1 MVNTVLAPVQERG
14 QVNLEKLGLPSRRQ
28 EAWRLTDLKRLEAM
42 ASLPPAE
49 GVVEQSW
56 PLVAQGVTRLVIG
69 TEADPL
75 ENIQLPE
82 GVSRLS
88 DSELEQAL
96 GHTLDRCGCAAVWPV
111 ELNHAHS
118 RHVVALRVRGSV
130 APLEIVL
137 AAGNGLVSTRVLL
150 LLEEKAELDLLQVI
164 PAERDH
170 AAPSLAHSH
179 VIEVHL
185 GQEARLRHG
194 LLASASGDS
203 SLLAHLAVEQ
213 EPRSTY
219 DFVSVCRGWRFGRLE
234 PRVLQVDGQASTRL
248 NGLAMTGGDEQF
260 ATHSGVCFQGPEGT
274 LDQLQKAVAADRSH
288 SIFNGAIQVPR
299 AAQRT
304 DASQLSRN
312 LLLSSRARVD
322 AKPELEIVAD
332 DVRCA
337 HGATVSQLQQ
347 DQLFYLRSRGVAADE
362 AAALLL
368 KGYCCDVVDRLPAAA
383 APWLTP
389 SVVNHP
395 ARPL

>member
-1 MVNTVLAPVQERG
+1 MVKSVLAPVQERG
-14 QVNLEKLGLPSRRQ
+14 QVNLEKLGLPSRRE
-28 EAWRLTDLKRLEAM
+28 EAWRLADLKRLEAM

-56 PLVAQGVTRLVIG
+56 PAVAQAVTRLVIG

-75 ENIQLPE
+75 ETVQLPE

-88 DSELEQAL
+88 DSEVEQAL
-96 GHTLDRCGCAAVWPV
+96 GHTLDRCGCAETWPV

-137 AAGNGLVSTRVLL
+137 AAGSGLVSTRVLL

-170 AAPSLAHSH
+170 AAPPLAHSH

-213 EPRSTY
+213 EPRSSY

-234 PRVLQVDGQASTRL
+234 PRVLQVDGQATTRL

-260 ATHSGVCFQGPEGT
+260 ATHTGVCFQGPEGA

-368 KGYCCDVVDRLPAAA
+368 KGYCCEVVDRLPAAA
-383 APWLTP
+383 APWLT
-389 SVVNHP
+389 SSAVSDP

>member
-1 MVNTVLAPVQERG
+1 MVKSVLAPVQERG
-14 QVNLEKLGLPSRRQ
+14 QVNLEKLGLPSRRE
-28 EAWRLTDLKRLEAM
+28 EAWRLADLKRLEAM
-42 ASLPPAE
+42 ASLPPAQ

-56 PLVAQGVTRLVIG
+56 PAVAQAVTRLVIG

-75 ENIQLPE
+75 ETVQLPE

-96 GHTLDRCGCAAVWPV
+96 GHTLDRCGCAETWPV
-111 ELNHAHS
+111 ELNHSHS

-137 AAGNGLVSTRVLL
+137 AAGSGLVSTRVLL

-170 AAPSLAHSH
+170 AAPPLAHSH

-194 LLASASGDS
+194 LLASASGDA

-213 EPRSTY
+213 EPRSSY

-234 PRVLQVDGQASTRL
+234 PRVLQVDGQATTRL

-260 ATHSGVCFQGPEGT
+260 ATHTGVCFEGPEGS

-312 LLLSSRARVD
+312 LLLSNRARVD

-332 DVRCA
+332 DVKCA

-347 DQLFYLRSRGVAADE
+347 NQLFYLRSRGVAADE

-368 KGYCCDVVDRLPAAA
+368 KGYCCEVVDRLPAAA
-383 APWLTP
+383 APWLT
-389 SVVNHP
+389 SSAVNDP

>member
-1 MVNTVLAPVQERG
+1 MVKSVLAPVQERG
-14 QVNLEKLGLPSRRQ
+14 QVNLEKLGLPSRRE
-28 EAWRLTDLKRLEAM
+28 EAWRLADLKRLEAM
-42 ASLPPAE
+42 ASLPPAQ

-56 PLVAQGVTRLVIG
+56 PAVAQAVTRLVIG

-75 ENIQLPE
+75 ETVQLPE

-96 GHTLDRCGCAAVWPV
+96 GHTLDRCGCAETWPV

-137 AAGNGLVSTRVLL
+137 AAGSGLVSTRVLL

-170 AAPSLAHSH
+170 AAPPLAHSH

-194 LLASASGDS
+194 LLASASGDA

-213 EPRSTY
+213 EPRSSY

-234 PRVLQVDGQASTRL
+234 PRVLQVDGQATTRL

-260 ATHSGVCFQGPEGT
+260 ATHTGVCFEGPEGS

-312 LLLSSRARVD
+312 LLLSNRARVD

-332 DVRCA
+332 DVKCA

-347 DQLFYLRSRGVAADE
+347 NQLFYLRSRGVAADE

-368 KGYCCDVVDRLPAAA
+368 KGYCCEVVDRLPAAA
-383 APWLTP
+383 APWLT
-389 SVVNHP
+389 SSAVNDP

>member
-1 MVNTVLAPVQERG
+1 MVNTVLTPVQKRG
-14 QVNLEKLGLPSRRQ
+14 QANLERLGLPTRRQ

-42 ASLPPAE
+42 ASLPSVE
-49 GVVEQSW
+49 GSAQHAW
-56 PLVAQGVTRLVIG
+56 PSIHQGVTRFVIG
-69 TEADPL
+69 TGVDPL
-75 ENIQLPE
+75 EGVQLPE
-82 GVSRLS
+82 GVSPLS
-88 DSELEQAL
+88 EAELEQAL
-96 GHTLDRCGCAAVWPV
+96 GHTLDRCGCAETWPV
-111 ELNHAHS
+111 ELNHARS
-118 RHVVALRVRGSV
+118 QRVLALRVRGSV

-137 AAGNGLVSTRVLL
+137 AAGGGLVATRVLL
-150 LLEEKAELDLLQVI
+150 LLEEKAELDLFQVI
-164 PAERDH
+164 PAERESA
-170 AAPSLAHSH
+170 AAPLAHSH

-194 LLASASGDS
+194 VLASASDDS

-213 EPRSTY
+213 EPRSSY

-234 PRVLQVDGQASTRL
+234 PRVLQVDGQATTRL
-248 NGLAMTGGDEQF
+248 TGLAMTGTDEQF
-260 ATHSGVCFQGPEGT
+260 ATHTSVCFEGPEGS

-312 LLLSSRARVD
+312 LLLSNRARVD

-368 KGYCCDVVDRLPAAA
+368 KGYCCDVVDRLPSMAPSWLASAAI
-383 APWLTP
+383 
-389 SVVNHP
+389 NDP

>member
-75 ENIQLPE
+75 ETVQLPE

-88 DSELEQAL
+88 DSEVEQAL
-96 GHTLDRCGCAAVWPV
+96 GHTLDRCGCAETWPV

-137 AAGNGLVSTRVLL
+137 AAGSGLVSTRVLL

-170 AAPSLAHSH
+170 AAPPLAHSH

-194 LLASASGDS
+194 LLASASGDA

-213 EPRSTY
+213 EPRSSY

-234 PRVLQVDGQASTRL
+234 PRVLQVNGQATTRL

-260 ATHSGVCFQGPEGT
+260 ATHTGVCFQGPEGT
-274 LDQLQKAVAADRSH
+274 LEQLQKAVAADRSH

-383 APWLTP
+383 APWLTS